1 MRVTAL
7 MYKKSAFLM
16 GFSVFILFFGFA
28 GAKELPFPNSCYEI
42 IGETKYLKE
51 PKEVLFVLIDESAG
65 FDENIVERVV
75 TLVTSWLDEG
85 KAIEVFRFSS
95 FSKDRYTEKV
105 IGGLADPAPTDE
117 FLDNI
122 KRSERLKFDQC
133 HKKQLLLAKNQVR
146 KAMLGIFS
154 GSSTEIGH
162 SDIVANLK
170 TVSGHIK
177 RSDAKLKKVLIVSD
191 MLENS
196 SITSFYESGQVRQ
209 IDPDQELA
217 KVEKA
222 GFMGDF
228 YGAEVYIFGLG
239 YFARSELSKKES
251 YLDPKRLS
259 LIKDFWANYIKKSN
273 GKVAEIG
280 TPMLLGNL

>member
-1 MRVTAL
+1 MMR
-7 MYKKSAFLM
+7 KKSAFFTAL
-16 GFSVFILFFGFA
+16 FVFILFGFA
-28 GAKELPFPNSCYEI
+28 GAKELPFPNSCYEM

-51 PKEVLFVLIDESAG
+51 PKEALFVLIDESTG

-75 TLVTSWLDEG
+75 ALVMSWLDEG

-105 IGGLADPAPTDE
+105 LGGLVDPAPTDE

-133 HKKQLLLAKNQVR
+133 HKKQFLLAKKQVR
-146 KAMLGIFS
+146 QAMLDIFS
-154 GSSTEIGH
+154 GSSPKIGH
-162 SDIVANLK
+162 SDIISNLK
-170 TVSGHIK
+170 TLSGHIK
-177 RSDAKLKKVLIVSD
+177 RSNAKSKKVLIASD
-191 MLENS
+191 MFENS
-196 SITSFYESGQVRQ
+196 SITSFYASGHVKR
-209 IDPDQELA
+209 IDPDQEVA

-222 GFMGDF
+222 GFVGDF
-228 YGAEVYIFGLG
+228 YGAEVYVFGLG

-251 YLDPKRLS
+251 YLDPERLR
-259 LIKDFWANYIKKSN
+259 LIKAFWANYIKKSN
-273 GKVAEIG
+273 GKVVEIG